1 MSALRKKDRKKQF
14 KNALEGRISEL
25 STSTTSCTVI
35 HRCITSRALRVLPL
49 LRIGQ
54 PAKNTLD
61 RLPAMLDGGERA
73 QAFSSRFAQ
82 VGEDAADRLVSLEA
96 EGLGGE
102 IEPFPSSS
110 EESLVNMWST
120 DNLTA

>member
-1 MSALRKKDRKKQF
+1 M
-14 KNALEGRISEL
+14 
-25 STSTTSCTVI
+25 
-35 HRCITSRALRVLPL
+35 LPL

-82 VGEDAADRLVSLEA
+82 VREDAADRLVSLEA

-102 IEPFPSSS
+102 IEPFPLSWKKKR
-110 EESLVNMWST
+110 LVNMWSAN
-120 DNLTA
+120 NLTA